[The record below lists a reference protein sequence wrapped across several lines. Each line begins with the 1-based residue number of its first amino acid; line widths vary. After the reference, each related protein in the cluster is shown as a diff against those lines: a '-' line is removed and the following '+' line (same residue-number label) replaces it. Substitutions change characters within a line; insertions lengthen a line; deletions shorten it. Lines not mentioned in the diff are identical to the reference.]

1 VTTQEK
7 LVKSAQADSTAPM
20 YTDMELTGEAVESKQ
35 PTNWRRDLRSR
46 AGVVGELFGFLW
58 KVRLWWMIPMM
69 VVLLLFFFIFIFGA
83 STPLAPFIY
92 SLR

>member
-1 VTTQEK
+1 MTTQEK
-7 LVKSAQADSTAPM
+7 LMNAAEAESTPM
-20 YTDMELTGEAVESKQ
+20 YTDVELTDAAAEGKAH
-35 PTNWRRDLRSR
+35 TDWGRDLRSR
-46 AGVVGELFGFLW
+46 AGVVSELFSFLW

-69 VVLLLFFFIFIFGA
+69 VVLLLFFFVFIFGA

>member
-1 VTTQEK
+1 MTTQEK
-7 LVKSAQADSTAPM
+7 LMKAAEAESTPM
-20 YTDMELTGEAVESKQ
+20 YTDVELTDAAEGKAQ
-35 PTNWRRDLRSR
+35 TDWGRDLRSR
-46 AGVVGELFGFLW
+46 AGVVSELFSFLW

-69 VVLLLFFFIFIFGA
+69 VVLLLFFFVFIFGA

>member
-1 VTTQEK
+1 MTTQEK
-7 LVKSAQADSTAPM
+7 LVQNAQTEDAAPM
-20 YTDMELTGEAVESKQ
+20 YTDAELDGAATETKGQ
-35 PTNWRRDLRSR
+35 TNWRRDLNSR
-46 AGVVGELFGFLW
+46 AGIVGELFGFLW